1 MDESTQPSIPDA
13 TIRAEQIR
21 ILFTQGRAVLLMSVA
36 VAFVETLVL
45 WGKTNKKWLLI
56 WFSGFVIVTI
66 LRFSIY
72 LAYQRAKPQDDALS
86 RWLNLNLAGIALGGM
101 MWGANSLLVTITP
114 DVSYQGFILI
124 IVGGIIIGALSS
136 HAVIL
141 RAYLIFLTS
150 SLLMV
155 AVWQVT
161 RHTPIGYGIS
171 VTIILL
177 FITLG
182 VTARRYEDAFL
193 SGLRMRFENLD
204 LLKQAKAAN
213 QAKSAFLANM
223 SHEIRTPL
231 TTIIGYADSSLAEN
245 TKVDDQVNALKIIK
259 RSGDHLLGIISDI
272 LDFSKIEA
280 DELHIAVDRHE
291 LFPLLADVYTLVN
304 YQADNKGLILDF
316 QYDYPLPEFVNT
328 DAIRF
333 KQILI
338 NLCSNAIKFT
348 QHGRIIVHFRCK
360 PASEQL
366 LVDVVDTGIGMNADQ
381 LANIFKPFRQAD
393 NSITRR
399 YGGTGLGL
407 VLCKRLAELLG
418 GNIQVA
424 SQMGQGSTFTLVV
437 PVGPLTDVKWLESMP
452 EIKAVIESIN
462 QTETPKLTGRILL
475 AEDNAINQQLIKGML
490 EKMGA
495 QVDVADNGQIAVE
508 KAQQIPYDLI
518 YMDMQMPVMSG
529 VDATKQLRAQDYRL
543 PIVALTAN
551 VSKEDQ
557 TLCLDAG
564 CNDFFTKPVLQQTLY
579 RMTSRYLTTRSA
591 PTQGAPIVSDL
602 LAQQPDLREL
612 VTKFVAGLPHTV
624 SLIQQDYASQ
634 NWLRLQH
641 LVHDLK
647 GIGTSMGYPMLSE
660 LAIEIESLLKSQS
673 FSGIAPL
680 LDKLTSVS
688 ARIRVN

>member
-1 MDESTQPSIPDA
+1 MDESSQPSIPDSA
-13 TIRAEQIR
+13 IRAEQIR
-21 ILFTQGRAVLLMSVA
+21 ILFSQGRAVLLMSTIVA
-36 VAFVETLVL
+36 LVESSVL
-45 WGKTNKKWLLI
+45 WGHTNKRWLLI
-56 WFSGFVIVTI
+56 WIGSFLVISL
-66 LRFSIY
+66 LRFGFY
-72 LAYQRAKPQDDALS
+72 LAYQRAKPNDLELNH
-86 RWLNLNLAGIALGGM
+86 WLNLNLIGIAIGGM
-101 MWGANSLLVTITP
+101 MWGANSLLVTVTP

-124 IVGGIIIGALSS
+124 VIGGILIGALSS
-136 HAVIL
+136 HAIIL
-141 RAYLIFLTS
+141 RAYLIFLVS
-150 SLLMV
+150 SLLLV
-155 AVWQVT
+155 AIWQST
-161 RHTPIGYGIS
+161 RHTSTSFGLS
-171 VTIILL
+171 VTIIILI
-177 FITLG
+177 ITLG
-182 VTARRYEDAFL
+182 VTARRYEAAFL
-193 SGLRMRFENLD
+193 SSLRMRFENLD

-231 TTIIGYADSSLAEN
+231 TTIIGYADSSISEN
-245 TKVDDQVNALKIIK
+245 TKTEDQTNALKIIK

-280 DELHIAVDRHE
+280 DELHIAIDRHE
-291 LFPLLADVYTLVN
+291 LFPLLADVYSLVN

-316 QYDYPLPEFVNT
+316 QYDFPLPEFVHT
-328 DAIRF
+328 DAIRL

-348 QHGRIIVHFRCK
+348 QQGRIVVHIRCK
-360 PASEQL
+360 QDTEQL
-366 LVDVVDTGIGMNADQ
+366 LVDVVDTGIGMNEDQ

-418 GNIQVA
+418 GSIQVA
-424 SQMGQGSTFTLVV
+424 SQMGQGSTFTISV
-437 PVGPLTDVKWLESMP
+437 PVGPLANIKWLETMP
-452 EIKAVIESIN
+452 EIKAVVESLN
-462 QTETPKLTGRILL
+462 QTDAPKLTGRILL

-490 EKMGA
+490 EKIGA

-508 KAQQIPYDLI
+508 KAQHYPYDLI
-518 YMDMQMPVMSG
+518 YMDMQMPVLSG

-557 TLCLDAG
+557 TQCLEAG

-579 RMTSRYLTTRSA
+579 RMTSRYLTARTT
-591 PTQGAPIVSDL
+591 PIQGTPIVSDL
-602 LAQQPDLREL
+602 LAQQPDLRDL

-624 SLIQQDYASQ
+624 GLIQQDYASQ

-647 GIGTSMGYPMLSE
+647 GIGTSMGYPILSE
-660 LAIEIESLLKSQS
+660 LAAEIESLVKSQS
-673 FSGIAPL
+673 YPGIAPL
-680 LDKLTSVS
+680 LEKLANTS
-688 ARIRVN
+688 ARIRTS